1 MEALKWCGYIVVA
14 LLVLSVVIGIVG
26 FVATVMT
33 IGGALVA
40 VCGVIFIIAAL
51 LKSLWEEVFS

>member
-1 MEALKWCGYIVVA
+1 MGILKWVGCIAAA
-14 LLVLSVVIGIVG
+14 LVVLSVVIGIVG
-26 FVATVMT
+26 FVAAVMT

-40 VCGVIFIIAAL
+40 LCGVIFIIAAL

>member
-1 MEALKWCGYIVVA
+1 MGILKWVGCIAAA
-14 LLVLSVVIGIVG
+14 LVVLSVVIGIVG
-26 FVATVMT
+26 FIAAVMT

-40 VCGVIFIIAAL
+40 LCGGIFIIAAL